1 MAVEQ
6 LRAKSPET
14 TTDHKSLTAALIAAQ
29 LEFGPVEKTTTG
41 ARAKYAPLD
50 AVIDTVR
57 PVLNRHGVAIVQM
70 TSVQED
76 MLVVLTVLRHTSGEE
91 ITGVYP
97 VCQLGKAPQDTGS
110 ALTYARRYALLGM
123 CGVHPTDED
132 DDGEKGAGAAGRAP
146 PPPKADAKVAELME
160 RTLAMTETQD
170 DLAAWLGSHKENM
183 AKVDGPTRQKLRD
196 AYAKLLKTLPRD
208 TDISPE
214 GAEFQ

>member
-1 MAVEQ
+1 MADGNV
-6 LRAKSPET
+6 RALKPAT

-29 LEFGPVEKTTTG
+29 LEFGPVEKTVKG

-76 MLVVLTVLRHTSGEE
+76 MLVVLTVLRHTTGEE
-91 ITGVYP
+91 VTGVYP

-146 PPPKADAKVAELME
+146 QPPKGDSKIAEVME
-160 RTLAMTETQD
+160 RTLSMAETQA
-170 DLAAWLGSHKENM
+170 DLAAWLTAHKDNM
-183 AKVDGPTRQKLRD
+183 ARVDGVTRQKLREG
-196 AYAKLLKTLPRD
+196 YASLLKSLPHD
-208 TDISPE
+208 GGEVD
-214 GAEFQ
+214 G